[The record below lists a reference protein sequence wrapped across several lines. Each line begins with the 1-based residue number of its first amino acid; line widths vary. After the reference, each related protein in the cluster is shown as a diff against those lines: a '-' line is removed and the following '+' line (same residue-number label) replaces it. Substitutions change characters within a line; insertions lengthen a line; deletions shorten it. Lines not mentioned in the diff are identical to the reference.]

1 MTYTVLYVLIIICIV
16 FSIHIYNIFNK
27 KQLNNDMTTY
37 YNTKRLKKFYIFQDI
52 IKIDDNGPIWF

>member
-27 KQLNNDMTTY
+27 KQLNNDIMTY
-37 YNTKRLKKFYIFQDI
+37 RNTKRLKKFYIFQDI